1 MEEKC
6 KHCGA
11 KKEHWWTIWGWGYYC
26 PNYCSPDYIIKT
38 ASTTND
44 IFIT

>member
-11 KKEHWWTIWGWGYYC
+11 KKEHWWTIWGC